1 MNLLPA
7 TITEILSQKPLH
19 VVKFDFEGN
28 SLSMMSL
35 DLSDK
40 VTTNKRVN
48 LTVNPSYIALAKS
61 FSGVMSYTNQIEA
74 IIISIEQGVLLSA
87 IKLQV
92 GETVLESIIT
102 AESTQRMELKRGDKV
117 TMLIKASEL
126 SIVEVLG

>member
-19 VVKFDFEGN
+19 IVKFDFGGHA
-28 SLSMMSL
+28 LSMMSL
-35 DLSDK
+35 DLSNQIK
-40 VTTNKRVN
+40 VNTQVH

-61 FSGVMSYTNQIEA
+61 CSGAMSYSNQIPA
-74 IIISIEQGVLLSA
+74 TILSINQGVLLSA
-87 IKLQV
+87 IKLQI
-92 GETVLESIIT
+92 GACTLESIIT
-102 AESTQRMELKRGDKV
+102 TESSQRMQLKEGDSV